1 MEARASQ
8 LKAFHG
14 PPGAPLAFEP
24 FDWMKSR
31 LLPASGE
38 EATQRAGGWAW
49 GIVDGFEIITWQAPD
64 GSEHV
69 FLAHRPQLFAGLEVD
84 FADAPSRNRA
94 RALAFLGDWDLWS
107 ELDALRHDHVQL
119 RVDDTKLEAAGAPGR
134 PVDLAPLL
142 RLAGHLR
149 LATEG
154 VRSRALAQLREHYTR
169 LATDS
174 GLSIDEDLH
183 VTGARDGYQM
193 SLRPRTTRDG
203 VFAEATARFARPSDR
218 GLFVGLRHDPR
229 LSEVR
234 GVSTG
239 DLVFDRA
246 FLVALSSPG
255 SERSLGRQRLPRETR
270 ALLMELAASLSCVA
284 IDDHGVMMRTAVS
297 LSGYTELAA
306 FLDAPLRTARTL
318 APQGSPPLGPYR

>member
-1 MEARASQ
+1 VEARASQ

-14 PPGAPLAFEP
+14 PPSAALAFEP

-38 EATQRAGGWAW
+38 EQTHWAW
-49 GIVDGFEIITWQAPD
+49 GIVEGHEIIRWHPP
-64 GSEHV
+64 GGGEHV
-69 FLAHRPQLFAGLEVD
+69 FLAHRPPLFAGLEVD
-84 FADAPSRNRA
+84 FTDAPSRNRA
-94 RALAFLGDWDLWS
+94 RALAFLGDWDMWS
-107 ELDALRHDHVQL
+107 ELDALRHDHLRL
-119 RVDDTKLEAAGAPGR
+119 RVDDTKLEAACAPGR

-142 RLAGHLR
+142 RVSGHLR

-169 LATDS
+169 LATES
-174 GLSIDEDLH
+174 GLAVDEDLH
-183 VTGARDGYQM
+183 VTGSRDGYQL

-203 VFAEATARFARPSDR
+203 IFAEATARFARPSDR

-229 LSEVR
+229 LAEVR

-246 FLVALSSPG
+246 FVVALSSPG

-270 ALLMELAASLSCVA
+270 ALLMELAPSLACVA
-284 IDDHGVMMRTAVS
+284 IDDHGVMMRTAVP
-297 LSGYTELAA
+297 LSGYAELAA
-306 FLDAPLRTARTL
+306 FLDAPLRTARTV
-318 APQGSPPLGPYR
+318 APHGSPPLGPYR

>member
-14 PPGAPLAFEP
+14 PPSAPLAFEP
-24 FDWMKSR
+24 FDWLKSR

-38 EATQRAGGWAW
+38 EQTHWAW
-49 GIVDGFEIITWQAPD
+49 GIVLGHEIITWRPPG
-64 GSEHV
+64 GSQHV
-69 FLAHRPQLFAGLEVD
+69 FLALSPQLFAGLEVD
-84 FADAPSRNRA
+84 FAEAQSRNRA
-94 RALAFLGDWDLWS
+94 RALAFLGDWDMWS
-107 ELDALRHDHVQL
+107 ELDALRHEHVQL
-119 RVDDTKLEAAGAPGR
+119 RVDDTKLEAAGVPGAA
-134 PVDLAPLL
+134 VELAPLL
-142 RLAGHLR
+142 RVSAHLR

-154 VRSRALAQLREHYTR
+154 VRSRALAQLREYYTR
-169 LATDS
+169 LASTS
-174 GLSIDEDLH
+174 GLAIDQDLH
-183 VTGARDGYQM
+183 VTGERDGYRL

-203 VFAEATARFARPSDR
+203 VFAEATARFARPGDR

-229 LSEVR
+229 LIEVR

-270 ALLMELAASLSCVA
+270 ALLMELAPSLSCVA

-297 LSGYTELAA
+297 LSHDAELAS

-318 APQGSPPLGPYR
+318 APHGSPPLGPYR